1 MSQASPI
8 KTYLWQLAKAA
19 VAALGII
26 CVSRY
31 LGASGRGE
39 WGLYLFYLQLCLM
52 LVEFVAGSAV
62 ANWIARYGI
71 AAILPYVFLAPV
83 AGSLLL
89 SIAWPYL
96 GWPWEQSWF
105 RLQFLA
111 LAFLNIQYNL
121 YQAQGWVERRNSL
134 QWLLEFAKF
143 VGFAGLLYLW
153 STDNPNHEVCC
164 GDQKLD
170 GVIRVVSIAIVGVLL
185 ISMYR
190 THRLIRASLPKKPWP
205 KGLLKEGF
213 WAQVGHLLL
222 YLVYRLPIWTL
233 NQRGES
239 AEAGVFSNALLV
251 ADAFWLFANS
261 FGSVLHSRVLRS
273 ANRAFHA
280 RLVRRYTLISLMA
293 TTAACLVLV
302 FVPASWFIAVFGED
316 FDQLKMRCVELIPA
330 IICLAGSASLGHY
343 LHAEGAFKALALSYG
358 TSLLALL
365 IGLEILPYIYA
376 LDVAFAVLLVINGLQ
391 VRRRLDWSAHKQNVL
406 PLLRRWWRL
415 RF

>member
-1 MSQASPI
+1 MV
-8 KTYLWQLAKAA
+8 LA
-19 VAALGII
+19 
-26 CVSRY
+26 
-31 LGASGRGE
+31 
-39 WGLYLFYLQLCLM
+39 
-52 LVEFVAGSAV
+52 
-62 ANWIARYGI
+62 
-71 AAILPYVFLAPV
+71 
-83 AGSLLL
+83 
-89 SIAWPYL
+89 IAWPYL
-96 GWPWEQSWF
+96 GWPWELSWF
-105 RLQFLA
+105 SLQFSA

-121 YQAQGWVERRNSL
+121 YQAEGWVERRNSL

-143 VGFAGLLYLW
+143 LGFAGLLYWL
-153 STDNPNHEVCC
+153 STESPSHEVCC

-170 GVIRVVSIAIVGVLL
+170 GVIRVVSVTALGIL
-185 ISMYR
+185 ILSLYR
-190 THRLIRASLPKKPWP
+190 TRGLIRSSFPAQSWP

-273 ANRAFHA
+273 QNKAFHA
-280 RLVRRYTLISLMA
+280 RLVRRYTLISLLA

-302 FVPASWFIAVFGED
+302 FVPAEWFTTVFGDD
-316 FDQLKMRCVELIPA
+316 FESLKSRCVELIPA

-343 LHAEGAFKALALSYG
+343 LHAQGAFKALALSYG
-358 TSLLALL
+358 SSLLILL
-365 IGLEILPYIYA
+365 VSLEFLPYILA
-376 LDVAFAVLLVINGLQ
+376 LDAAFAVLLIINLMQ
-391 VRRRLDWSAHKQNVL
+391 VRRRLDWSAHKRNVL
-406 PLLRRWWRL
+406 LLLRRWWRL